1 MRSFCAREERGGWAR
16 GGEGGENSEV
26 IGWSRAREIRARRSG
41 KRRRGAPPRR
51 KPDKDEDA
59 RLVEVETTTVVGRS
73 ARTRG
78 RGWVGR
84 VGVTHVLLVLRVER
98 GDDRSRGGGV
108 VAVRLDV
115 EIVGGL
121 GADLAPRGGR
131 GLLLEQA
138 HHGACGWGTRREDV
152 TFGAV
157 ASHAETFARGELR
170 DEDGVRWGASVAR
183 WEGEAPRARE
193 TPRVRR
199 QTQRLARWDV
209 KAQGGVTKKR
219 ARGVGRRRRAGARD
233 RRTRIRAAR
242 EARGVPPRAFRA
254 IPPRRAARDD
264 RNPRPAGVSIA
275 RHFAVTLAEVPSRAQ
290 PRTSQSIVERR
301 LLASS
306 TRVSHQS
313 QRRDRQARSR
323 STYARNVPRHS
334 LRAPS
339 MRPVTRGAGVPSTRT
354 NAEREKRHLA
364 GVTSVLKLL

>member
-1 MRSFCAREERGGWAR
+1 MRTQRWSVGAAVGGFARDGRGR
-16 GGEGGENSEV
+16 DDS
-26 IGWSRAREIRARRSG
+26 ARRRDENPTKMKTPASSRL
-41 KRRRGAPPRR
+41 KRRRWSVDRPELG
-51 KPDKDEDA
+51 
-59 RLVEVETTTVVGRS
+59 VGS
-73 ARTRG
+73 G
-78 RGWVGR
+78 SGG
-84 VGVTHVLLVLRVER
+84 GVTHVLLVLGVER

-121 GADLAPRGGR
+121 GADLAPGGGR

-138 HHGACGWGTRREDV
+138 HHGACGWGTRREVV

-157 ASHAETFARGELR
+157 ASHAETFARGELQ

-193 TPRVRR
+193 TPRVREANPTSCEVGCHSAGWR
-199 QTQRLARWDV
+199 DKT
-209 KAQGGVTKKR
+209 KR

-233 RRTRIRAAR
+233 RWTRIRAAR

-254 IPPRRAARDD
+254 IPPRRVARDD
-264 RNPRPAGVSIA
+264 RDPRPAGVSIA
-275 RHFAVTLAEVPSRAQ
+275 RHFTVTLAEVPSRAQ

-306 TRVSHQS
+306 TRVSHLS

-334 LRAPS
+334 RRAPS
-339 MRPVTRGAGVPSTRT
+339 MRPVTRGTGVP
-354 NAEREKRHLA
+354 
-364 GVTSVLKLL
+364 